1 MGVDIFQFIV
11 GCVLLYYG
19 AEFLVKGSKQL
30 ALKFK
35 IPSIIIGIT
44 VVALGTS
51 LPELVVSVLANIRQ
65 NQGMV
70 IGNVMGS
77 NITNI
82 GLVLGLTAL
91 ISEVRFSFSKIR
103 YDMYFFLV
111 ISFLPI
117 VFIMIGGLFFWQGIF
132 FLFILGIYL
141 FFLINFDRIDDVR
154 QEIFLINNKTLF
166 LQILIGT
173 IGLSFGATYFVE
185 GAKGIA
191 TYLGVSDLII
201 GMSIVALGTSL
212 PELAASIASIKHGEN
227 EFVIGNVI
235 GSNIMNIVFV
245 LGLAIMFGDI
255 HVTFNEVY
263 VQSFFLISL
272 SLIIFIMFKLK
283 NGINQFLGLLLM
295 ISYLIFIY
303 FNFSKL

>member
-1 MGVDIFQFIV
+1 MTFDIFQFIF
-11 GCVLLYYG
+11 GCIFLYYG
-19 AEFLVKGSKQL
+19 AEFLVKGSKKL

-35 IPSIIIGIT
+35 IPSIMIGIT

-51 LPELVVSVLANIRQ
+51 LPELVVSILANIKQ
-65 NQGMV
+65 KQGMV

-91 ISEVRFSFSKIR
+91 ISEVKFSFLKIR
-103 YDMYFFLV
+103 YDMYFFLI

-117 VFIMIGGLFFWQGIF
+117 AFIMMGGLFFWQGIF
-132 FLFILGIYL
+132 FLFTLMVYL
-141 FFLINFDRIDDVR
+141 IFLINFERIDGVD
-154 QEIFLINNKTLF
+154 QETSFINDKTLF
-166 LQILIGT
+166 LQIVIGT

-191 TYLGVSDLII
+191 IFLGVSDLVI

-245 LGLAIMFGDI
+245 LGLAIMFGNI
-255 HVTFNEVY
+255 NVTFNEVY
-263 VQSFFLISL
+263 LQSFFLISL
-272 SLIIFIMFKLK
+272 SLIIFIMLKLR
-283 NGINQFLGLLLM
+283 NGINQFSGLLLM

-303 FNFSKL
+303 FNFSKV